1 MTERG
6 NGLTKR
12 QGKNETGKRTNEKE
26 EEQEKTKEKH
36 EKEKGLMERTS

>member
-26 EEQEKTKEKH
+26 KENAARKENMKKWKKTDDQ
-36 EKEKGLMERTS
+36 